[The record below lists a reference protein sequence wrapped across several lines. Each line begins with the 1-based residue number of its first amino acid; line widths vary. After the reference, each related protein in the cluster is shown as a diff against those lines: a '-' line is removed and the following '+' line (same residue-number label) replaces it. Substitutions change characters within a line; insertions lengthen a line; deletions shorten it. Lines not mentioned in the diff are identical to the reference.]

1 MRTVMQK
8 GAARV
13 LALFLCLTMLL
24 GMVPASMAAGTEAT
38 DADTQSRIVHLDMG
52 RKYFTPDWIKS
63 LIDKMAK
70 LGYNQLELDFGNSE
84 EGQLRF
90 ALNNM
95 TVEYTYE
102 ESVPVTEAEE
112 PADATEQPADTTEQ
126 PTDATEQPADATE
139 QPADATEESTDEVQA
154 LVEEV
159 ALQNETVGVT
169 GNTYMETSY
178 RSVEKSGAVDLSSAL
193 PANGEYLDETDM
205 AGIIDYADEKGIE
218 IVPLLNSPGHFGAV
232 LDGVKDAEGNPVDF
246 SYNGSNSLDIT
257 NGEAVAFGQAVVLKY
272 AQWFYEQGCRTFNI
286 GADEF
291 YNEGGSFSSLTPN
304 QYDLFADYVNDLYD
318 GLKEIGYTTIR
329 AFNDGFYY
337 GGRTDVTFREFEVCY
352 WTSGWSGYD
361 VASADTI
368 QRMGHS
374 LINTHGDYYYVSGGS
389 SPMTDGTLAANSF
402 DVEQFMGG
410 TIDNP
415 AGAMF
420 CIWCDDPNAETE
432 GQIWANLFED
442 PAYLL
447 NYTTGL
453 KGAVTKTD
461 ENTGVTVTANGLT
474 DLTVTEATL
483 NNSSYSAYVAYEM
496 TPVTDAGT
504 YTGEA
509 EVTIPLGNL
518 KDYNANRLT
527 GFVVN
532 NDGSVQTVSGTKNND
547 GTYTFTMPHFSVGG
561 VALVE
566 ATYDM
571 PDTYKG
577 SVEQKTATGETYYE
591 KVSGANAITAGT
603 QYLIVGAY
611 SSYYGASYYAM
622 TASGDA
628 QQVSPSNNR
637 IDGSYD
643 SNLWT
648 FESAGG
654 GYYLKDSNGRYA
666 YPNASRSWGS
676 WSYSLSTNENNGQ
689 AVTVSGSDTVTIS
702 RSVSSN
708 NRNTTS
714 YLALSTKWW
723 GEVEGFD
730 GSEDSSNLTLYK
742 KVTVPGGTYYT
753 VGTAGMNAL
762 LSAVPSTNGGVYTDA
777 SWAPFQE
784 ALQAAQ
790 TALGNV
796 KDSYE
801 TQQAAEL
808 DQDALNT
815 AAEALY
821 DAWQALEEDPNYVPE
836 PDWTPT
842 FKYFVANAHDV
853 SNIPNG
859 THDGGSDHAQNSKAA
874 VATTSGMAVSEMVDS
889 VVYTQRENR
898 SIFWRAYVQSSTK
911 QTQGGQDLTDEG
923 QNIGTQAMA
932 LRYVDTWYYQD
943 TDGTWHELEQTDQLT
958 AYYVEETTVSDEVT
972 VYLSDWGSNPYD
984 SSNDPVWNWSNGFI
998 SLSFQTVYVD
1008 TGFVSPEDLKST
1020 TQFTGNGTQ
1029 YSVIEI
1035 LNSSE
1040 YEVVDVTLLSGKF
1053 TGDSASSFTLPN
1065 FPEPDLDTEKSI
1077 YNSDGSVQ
1085 PIPKVNNNGTAWLV
1099 RIYVKPVE
1107 KENTLTIKYVD
1118 ETSGSDVE
1126 IYTGSIN
1133 AYGDLTYKD
1142 AVTNNGQT
1150 FGSLSADD
1158 LRAMTA
1164 DAMDASYILSPTGDG
1179 TGSVKQYFN
1188 TDLSVIPAID
1198 AKYKSGIYSYTGAA
1212 ISDEGR
1218 TLTFYY
1224 KASSAITASYVV
1236 DFGLPVSIPVSD
1248 LVSNPD
1254 EVVSVTVVNGRYGE
1268 ASATRSAITYTPT
1281 SILRGTD
1288 SIQVTISYGTS
1299 SVTAMVYL
1307 YPATTVYYEAEDFVS
1322 TKGAWSEAGTSGN
1335 RTQAATKLGEE
1346 TNNYGYDAAYDDN
1359 ANGWSNGNAD
1369 KVTVSAAT
1377 YSSNGAWPTASFTFN
1392 GTGVDII
1399 SQTDTR
1405 AGIILVDVKQG
1416 TKAIKQYIVNNYY
1429 GYTYNSTDGTWTT
1442 SEDNG
1447 NGIVNSIYQVPV
1459 IAVRDL
1465 DYGTYSV
1472 TITVAYDS
1480 LFDVANKG
1488 SFDFYLDAIRVY
1500 NTLEN
1505 SSVYATDGEANPI
1518 FVPVHER
1525 VTDFGTTGTLV
1536 DGLWN
1541 ADKGLFDVVGPNN
1554 EVYLAPGQSV
1564 TLTME
1569 EDETGRA
1576 QLAARIISGASP
1588 ATLKIDNETVTVK
1601 STVDMYYEL
1610 DDNVNNTVT
1619 ITNQSTTSTIALTM
1633 FKFFG
1638 GAR

>member
-1 MRTVMQK
+1 MRTVMKK

-13 LALFLCLTMLL
+13 LSLLLCLTMLL
-24 GMVPASMAAGTEAT
+24 GMVPASMAAAEDTGSSG
-38 DADTQSRIVHLDMG
+38 DTQARIVHLDMG

-63 LIDKMAK
+63 LIDEMAK
-70 LGYNQLELDFGNSE
+70 LGYNQLELDFGNSKA
-84 EGQLRF
+84 GQLRF
-90 ALNNM
+90 KLNDM

-112 PADATEQPADTTEQ
+112 PADATEQPA
-126 PTDATEQPADATE
+126 DATEQPADATE

-159 ALQNETVGVT
+159 ALQDGTVGVT
-169 GNTYMETSY
+169 GKTYTVTSY
-178 RSVEKSGAVDLSSAL
+178 QSVNQNASVDLSSAL
-193 PANGEYLDETDM
+193 PAEGEYLTEDEM
-205 AGIIDYADEKGIE
+205 ASIIACADKNGIE

-374 LINTHGDYYYVSGGS
+374 LINTHGDYYYVSGGK
-389 SPMTDGTLAANSF
+389 SPITEGTLAANSF
-402 DVEQFMGG
+402 NVEQFMGG

-532 NDGSVQTVSGTKNND
+532 NDGSVQTVSGTKNNY

-603 QYLIVGAY
+603 QYLIVGEY
-611 SSYYGASYYAM
+611 SYWGTTYYAM
-622 TASGDA
+622 TANGDA
-628 QQVSPSNNR
+628 QQVSPSNDR

-643 SNLWT
+643 SYLWT
-648 FESAGG
+648 FESANG
-654 GYYLKDSNGRYA
+654 GYYLKDSNGKYA
-666 YPNASRSWGS
+666 YPNASRSWGR
-676 WSYSLSTNENNGQ
+676 WSYSLSTGEYSGQ
-689 AVTVSGSDTVTIS
+689 AVTVSGSDTVTIGREVTS
-702 RSVSSN
+702 G
-708 NRNTTS
+708 RNSTNS
-714 YLALSTKWW
+714 YITL
-723 GEVEGFD
+723 
-730 GSEDSSNLTLYK
+730 DSGWSMSFGADDNGDALTLYK

-753 VGTAGMNAL
+753 VGTAGMSAL
-762 LSAVPSTNGGVYTDA
+762 LAAVPSTNGGVYTDA

-790 TALGNV
+790 TVLGNV
-796 KDSYE
+796 EDSYE
-801 TQQAAEL
+801 TQQEAEL
-808 DQDALNT
+808 DQDALNE

-821 DAWQALEEDPNYVPE
+821 NAWQALEEDPNYVPD

-911 QTQGGQDLTDEG
+911 QTQGGPDLTDAG
-923 QNIGTQAMA
+923 QNIGIQAVA
-932 LRYVDTWYYQD
+932 LKYADTWYYQD
-943 TDGTWHELEQTDQLT
+943 TNGDWHALARTDQLT

-972 VYLSDWGSNPYD
+972 VYMSDWGSNPYD
-984 SSNDPVWNWSNGFI
+984 SSNDPVCGWSNGFI

-1035 LNSSE
+1035 LNSS
-1040 YEVVDVTLLSGKF
+1040 
-1053 TGDSASSFTLPN
+1053 
-1065 FPEPDLDTEKSI
+1065 
-1077 YNSDGSVQ
+1077 
-1085 PIPKVNNNGTAWLV
+1085 
-1099 RIYVKPVE
+1099 
-1107 KENTLTIKYVD
+1107 
-1118 ETSGSDVE
+1118 
-1126 IYTGSIN
+1126 
-1133 AYGDLTYKD
+1133 
-1142 AVTNNGQT
+1142 
-1150 FGSLSADD
+1150 
-1158 LRAMTA
+1158 
-1164 DAMDASYILSPTGDG
+1164 
-1179 TGSVKQYFN
+1179 
-1188 TDLSVIPAID
+1188 
-1198 AKYKSGIYSYTGAA
+1198 
-1212 ISDEGR
+1212 
-1218 TLTFYY
+1218 
-1224 KASSAITASYVV
+1224 
-1236 DFGLPVSIPVSD
+1236 
-1248 LVSNPD
+1248 
-1254 EVVSVTVVNGRYGE
+1254 
-1268 ASATRSAITYTPT
+1268 
-1281 SILRGTD
+1281 
-1288 SIQVTISYGTS
+1288 
-1299 SVTAMVYL
+1299 
-1307 YPATTVYYEAEDFVS
+1307 
-1322 TKGAWSEAGTSGN
+1322 
-1335 RTQAATKLGEE
+1335 
-1346 TNNYGYDAAYDDN
+1346 
-1359 ANGWSNGNAD
+1359 
-1369 KVTVSAAT
+1369 
-1377 YSSNGAWPTASFTFN
+1377 
-1392 GTGVDII
+1392 
-1399 SQTDTR
+1399 
-1405 AGIILVDVKQG
+1405 
-1416 TKAIKQYIVNNYY
+1416 
-1429 GYTYNSTDGTWTT
+1429 
-1442 SEDNG
+1442 
-1447 NGIVNSIYQVPV
+1447 
-1459 IAVRDL
+1459 
-1465 DYGTYSV
+1465 
-1472 TITVAYDS
+1472 
-1480 LFDVANKG
+1480 
-1488 SFDFYLDAIRVY
+1488 
-1500 NTLEN
+1500 
-1505 SSVYATDGEANPI
+1505 
-1518 FVPVHER
+1518 
-1525 VTDFGTTGTLV
+1525 
-1536 DGLWN
+1536 
-1541 ADKGLFDVVGPNN
+1541 
-1554 EVYLAPGQSV
+1554 
-1564 TLTME
+1564 
-1569 EDETGRA
+1569 
-1576 QLAARIISGASP
+1576 
-1588 ATLKIDNETVTVK
+1588 
-1601 STVDMYYEL
+1601 
-1610 DDNVNNTVT
+1610 
-1619 ITNQSTTSTIALTM
+1619 
-1633 FKFFG
+1633 
-1638 GAR
+1638 